1 MTAVMGGRAG
11 MHQPLIAGSRS
22 LLCSR
27 HYTEGACTQHYPLLT
42 LHLQAGFLT
51 SVIEEF
57 MTGRG
62 TLQQIGLLTPNPALC
77 TTLVIVFGGLTAYNA
92 ARTLYRAT
100 NKEMTA
106 A

>member
-1 MTAVMGGRAG
+1 MELQKDPCPD
-11 MHQPLIAGSRS
+11 MHV
-22 LLCSR
+22 
-27 HYTEGACTQHYPLLT
+27 
-42 LHLQAGFLT
+42 HLQAGFLT

-57 MTGRG
+57 ITGRG

-77 TTLVIVFGGLTAYNA
+77 TTLLIVFGGLTAYNA

-100 NKEMTA
+100 NKQMTA